1 MADQSGYANTRRVK
15 DCREDAVKDRDAEK
29 VGERAAR
36 SPLMAWFRVSSAAC
50 QDLLQELKNPYYVG
64 DQPTA
69 SARPAVMLCD
79 HARVLARSDR
89 PEPCR
94 ALEPQPAQKEPSK
107 GAHRKSR
114 GDGDQTY
121 RCPSIGRHRAL
132 ALSKP
137 ASPITFSFDASA
149 TDHA

>member
-69 SARPAVMLCD
+69 SARFSRKFKRPSSAVPCPTDFSAIAAESRLA
-79 HARVLARSDR
+79 ARR
-89 PEPCR
+89 PPTLR
-94 ALEPQPAQKEPSK
+94 RQ
-107 GAHRKSR
+107 R
-114 GDGDQTY
+114 
-121 RCPSIGRHRAL
+121 
-132 ALSKP
+132 
-137 ASPITFSFDASA
+137 
-149 TDHA
+149 